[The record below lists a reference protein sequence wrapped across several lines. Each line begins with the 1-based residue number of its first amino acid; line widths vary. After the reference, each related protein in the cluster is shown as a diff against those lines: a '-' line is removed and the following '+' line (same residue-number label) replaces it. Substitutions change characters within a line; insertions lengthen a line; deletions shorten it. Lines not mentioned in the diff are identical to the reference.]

1 MNVGPTPEPKECVGR
16 ERANGHGT
24 DEPDDDGFI
33 LVKGRRKY
41 KAERGYEAVAPVP
54 VNVSGNEWTGK
65 RKLANEK
72 SKDFSRAHFFE
83 TIPLIE

>member
-1 MNVGPTPEPKECVGR
+1 
-16 ERANGHGT
+16 
-24 DEPDDDGFI
+24 
-33 LVKGRRKY
+33 VKGRRKY

-65 RKLANEK
+65 KTLVNEK
-72 SKDFSRAHFFE
+72 SKDVSRAHSFE